1 MLLTLSSSVL
11 PAPQASVASH
21 KAESV
26 DFNIA
31 PGTEGWIDLGWVRKE
46 RKKKGGR
53 KWFVRGVRGV
63 FERP

>member
-31 PGTEGWIDLGWVRKE
+31 PGTEGWVDSWLGSKRKKEEKGE
-46 RKKKGGR
+46 RKTVR
-53 KWFVRGVRGV
+53 AVCARWF
-63 FERP
+63 